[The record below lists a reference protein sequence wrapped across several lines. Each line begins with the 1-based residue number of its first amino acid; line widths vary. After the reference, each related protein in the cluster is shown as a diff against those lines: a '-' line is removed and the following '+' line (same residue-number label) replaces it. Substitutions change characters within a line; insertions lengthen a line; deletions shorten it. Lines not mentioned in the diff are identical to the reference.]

1 MNYTISNEQLTVTVR
16 SMGAELSGV
25 KSVSDGYEYLW
36 QGDPS
41 VWSGQSPV
49 LFPIVGRVLDDRY
62 RLNGREYPLPKHGF
76 FRKREAQ
83 LVYIDRSTLI
93 MRQTEDENTLAMYP
107 YRFELY
113 VRFTLTGNRLTVN
126 HRVVNANEKKML
138 FSLGAHPAFR
148 CAMGDTLRFEEKE
161 TLYTE
166 QIDADAY
173 RLPGRTLVLDDSD
186 TITITEHIFDND
198 ALIMS
203 GVRSENVTLHNSDGK
218 NVVFH
223 TGRPPYLGIWAKPGA
238 PYVCIEPWYGIDDAW
253 DADGDFTRKHRICTL
268 AAGEEFVFPVT
279 ITIQ

>member
-16 SMGAELSGV
+16 SMGAELAGV
-25 KSVSDGYEYLW
+25 KSVTDGYEYLW

-62 RLNGREYPLPKHGF
+62 RLDGREYPLPKHGF

-83 LVYIDRSTLI
+83 LLYIDRSTLI

-126 HRVVNANEKKML
+126 HRVVNVNEKKML

-148 CAMGDTLRFEEKE
+148 CA
-161 TLYTE
+161 
-166 QIDADAY
+166 I
-173 RLPGRTLVLDDSD
+173 
-186 TITITEHIFDND
+186 
-198 ALIMS
+198 
-203 GVRSENVTLHNSDGK
+203 
-218 NVVFH
+218 
-223 TGRPPYLGIWAKPGA
+223 GA
-238 PYVCIEPWYGIDDAW
+238 TCWP
-253 DADGDFTRKHRICTL
+253 
-268 AAGEEFVFPVT
+268 AARW
-279 ITIQ
+279 